1 MKNVIPQTK
10 EEKMEGLMDFVK
22 ESLEILQSDCTT
34 TRSSQIINRMEE
46 YINLIQF
53 EHGQSNDGNTG
64 D

>member
-10 EEKMEGLMDFVK
+10 EEKVDGLFEFVK
-22 ESLEILQSDCTT
+22 ESLEILQEDCTT

-53 EHGQSNDGNTG
+53 EHGDRMSGEG
-64 D
+64 V